1 MNFRIIVMRK
11 RNYNQLKLVDCE
23 NFLKSSLGTKHIK
36 HAVFGQ
42 RNKPAL
48 KLTARGNSF
57 QNYVVIRK

>member
-23 NFLKSSLGTKHIK
+23 MFLKSSLGPKHIK

-48 KLTARGNSF
+48 KFTAKGNNF
-57 QNYVVIRK
+57 QKYVVVRK